1 MKKIIYVL
9 LFISTF
15 GIANDQLDIKVSQ
28 DINFEDGFGMLQAK
42 PILKGVKD
50 IQLIGQY
57 NVNPQN
63 GNVEMKFDKVI
74 YKDQTYTLTEP
85 FVKQA
90 RLKNPKNAVLKK
102 DSRIKIAGGSK
113 SEILNILNNTPE
125 GGSSSARNG
134 VNGNKIGTSNN
145 QTGGAT
151 SSSNPN
157 NRNNGTG
164 YGTSS
169 NGING
174 YAYNPPY
181 SNLPYLGSGIDLTS
195 GSNNAKTNF
204 SSATTNDD
212 GSCKSPYIKDG
223 VVGVYVSVAGS
234 CKLFTAPES
243 AIYIKENQ
251 ATCQNKIN
259 YVDKTVQIGQEK
271 YIAMD
276 DNKEYKISQC
286 EYSKPISLSSEI
298 GKCKAIPDYTENQ
311 ALIQKQYFYIK
322 DNQRIDVGNCTP
334 TDQKIGMLD
343 DANQC
348 EYRLDFVNK
357 TAIKQTQF
365 FYISDN
371 KKYNVGEC
379 VDKEGEKFRYPMYE
393 TPSNCPFTTLT
404 SGEKIYQTKLVFNDL
419 NNSVHNA
426 TDCRIIDTQGLK
438 VFEEFAGYSYKD
450 TSKQAIRK
458 INQYFIGI
466 GNQKIYLAKD
476 VETNKSYPY
485 EKETCEW
492 VNDDK
497 KMVSTMKLALYF
509 QDTDENKKVYMQ
521 KCDDP
526 KNFNEVKIAYVPLRT
541 RGIFADTLPN
551 KTLIPEGQK
560 LKIYGTNN
568 FIENS
573 GNLSKNLSG
582 ASTESFIYVLNIN
595 ISDYCINGWR
605 ENQRSHGDIHTVTSY
620 FEGYKGLK
628 SIYSAE
634 QIFGLNFSVGH
645 SGRYFTE
652 FNYSGRKE
660 ENGGN
665 NCIWNTKPGY
675 FTNQNIT
682 KYQVQATYLR
692 GDGSK
697 LELPNGEFKYYA
709 E

>member
-15 GIANDQLDIKVSQ
+15 TIANDQLDIKVTQ
-28 DINFEDGFGMLQAK
+28 DINFDDGFGMLQAQ

-74 YKDQTYTLTEP
+74 YQDQTYTLTEP

-90 RLKNPKNAVLKK
+90 RLKNPKSAVLKK

-125 GGSSSARNG
+125 GGSVSARNAA
-134 VNGNKIGTSNN
+134 NGNKTGTSGN
-145 QTGGAT
+145 QIGGVA
-151 SSSNPN
+151 SGSNPN
-157 NRNNGTG
+157 NRSNSTG
-164 YGTSS
+164 YGSSS
-169 NGING
+169 NGTSG
-174 YAYNPPY
+174 YNAYNPAY
-181 SNLPYLGSGIDLTS
+181 SNLPYLGSGVDLTS
-195 GSNNAKTNF
+195 GSNNTKTNF
-204 SSATTNDD
+204 ASATTNDD

-251 ATCQNKIN
+251 ATCQNKID

-286 EYSKPISLSSEI
+286 EYSKPIVLSSEI
-298 GKCKAIPDYTENQ
+298 GKCKAIPDYVENK
-311 ALIQKQYFYIK
+311 ALVQRQYFYIK
-322 DNQRIDVGNCTP
+322 DNQRIDVGSCTP
-334 TDQKIGMLD
+334 SDEKIGMLD
-343 DANQC
+343 DTNQC
-348 EYRLDFVNK
+348 EYRLDFVDK
-357 TAIKQTQF
+357 KAIKQTQF

-379 VDKEGEKFRYPMYE
+379 VDKKGEKFQYPMYE

-426 TDCRIIDTQGLK
+426 TDCRIIDSQGLK

-485 EKETCEW
+485 ESETCEW

-497 KMVSTMKLALYF
+497 NMVSTMKLALYF

-521 KCDDP
+521 KCNDP
-526 KNFNEVKIAYVPLRT
+526 KNFNEIKIAYVPLNAKELGKEILT
-541 RGIFADTLPN
+541 G
-551 KTLIPEGQK
+551 KTVFLENGK
-560 LKIYGTNN
+560 YKIYGIDGYLTNKPN
-568 FIENS
+568 PKNNKNYQWTTQSKYDDEREDIGIEQIK
-573 GNLSKNLSG
+573 KNLG
-582 ASTESFIYVLNIN
+582 LTPEIEASLIIHYEHAVNDNSY
-595 ISDYCINGWR
+595 YCVY
-605 ENQRSHGDIHTVTSY
+605 D
-620 FEGYKGLK
+620 EGGCDRQNEFLK
-628 SIYSAE
+628 AT
-634 QIFGLNFSVGH
+634 L
-645 SGRYFTE
+645 
-652 FNYSGRKE
+652 
-660 ENGGN
+660 
-665 NCIWNTKPGY
+665 KPGY
-675 FTNQNIT
+675 SNNQTILKQGFTN
-682 KYQVQATYLR
+682 KFLR
-692 GDGSK
+692 GDGSYYVNDN
-697 LELPNGEFKYYA
+697 LIQYYA
-709 E
+709 Q